1 MPARGRLVVVSA
13 GSAIEADASL
23 TRFTGPDDMTDT
35 TPHPPES
42 DAALVVDPAARSNEG
57 SRSEHLLLGIDTG
70 GTYTDAVVYDEHH
83 RRVVAKAKA
92 PTSHHDLAIGI
103 SAAIEAAVYQA
114 GVDPAHIELVSLSTT
129 LATNAL
135 VEGAGRPVCAVIIG
149 FDEDVIERGGLR
161 DALAGDPAIF
171 LAGGHDP
178 HGREL
183 APLDLDRLA
192 AELDAVAPRVDGFA
206 VMSQFSVR
214 NPSHERAATDL
225 IRARTGRT
233 VTASH
238 VLSAQLNGPKRA
250 VTAILNARLVPIID
264 RLVATTERTLVELGV
279 RAPVMVVRGDG
290 SLVSAAF
297 VRERPIETILSGP
310 AASLVGAGHLT
321 GLDDAIISD
330 IGGTTTDIAVLRHG
344 VPLVSNLGATVG
356 GHRTMVAAV
365 AMHTHGLGGDSQVRH
380 DERAVGPA
388 LVIGP
393 RRIVPVALVAAAHP
407 DEVHAA
413 LDRQLAAD
421 PPSDLDGSFVM
432 LVDRARAD
440 EVGDPSERRLVE
452 RVLDASATIVATAAV
467 TTSMA
472 ERKVLDRLVRRGV
485 LQYAGY
491 TPTDANHVL
500 GRQATGDRAAA
511 VKAAQLFARRRDRL
525 GRAIADDAP
534 SIAQVTIDA
543 LVRRSAEAVLAAA
556 FDHDGLPPET
566 VQTRAVQTALDG
578 HHGVTRVEIGLA
590 VPLIGLGASAVS
602 YYPAVAD
609 LVRTQAVV
617 PHDADVANAIGAVV
631 GRVRISHECTISSP
645 EPGRFVIH
653 AGETPAVATDL
664 AAALAL
670 ATDTLRSRV
679 AADLTAAGA
688 GEVEWVED
696 WHESTV
702 EVSGSPMFVEGRLRV
717 VGHGRPQL

>member
-1 MPARGRLVVVSA
+1 
-13 GSAIEADASL
+13 
-23 TRFTGPDDMTDT
+23 MTDT
-35 TPHPPES
+35 TPHSPEPVPEPVPQTVPEPASPSVTAGRS
-42 DAALVVDPAARSNEG
+42 D
-57 SRSEHLLLGIDTG
+57 HLLLGIDTG
-70 GTYTDAVVYDEHH
+70 GTYTDAVVYDEQH

-92 PTSHHDLAIGI
+92 PTTHHDLAIGI
-103 SAAIEAAVYQA
+103 TGAIEAAIHQA

-183 APLDLDRLA
+183 APLDLDGLTTQ
-192 AELDAVAPRVDGFA
+192 LDAVASRVDGFA

-214 NPSHERAATDL
+214 NPSHERAVTDL

-264 RLVATTERTLVELGV
+264 RLVATTERTLAELGV

-310 AASLVGAGHLT
+310 AASLVGAAHLT

-344 VPLVSNLGATVG
+344 VPLVSTLGATVG

-380 DERAVGPA
+380 DERAVGA
-388 LVIGP
+388 SLVIGP
-393 RRIVPVALVAAAHP
+393 RRIVPVALAAAAHP
-407 DEVHAA
+407 EAVHAA

-421 PPSDLDGSFVM
+421 PPNDLDGSFVL
-432 LVDRARAD
+432 LVDRARAA
-440 EVGDPSERRLVE
+440 EVDDPTERRLVD
-452 RVLDASATIVATAAV
+452 RLVDAPATIAATSAI

-472 ERKVLDRLVRRGV
+472 ERKVLDRLVRRGM

-500 GRQATGDRAAA
+500 DGQATGDRSAA

-534 SIAQVTIDA
+534 TIARTTVDA
-543 LVRRSAEAVLAAA
+543 LVRRSAEAVLAAS
-556 FDHDGLPPET
+556 FDHDGLPADT
-566 VQTRAVQTALDG
+566 VQSRAVQAALDG
-578 HHGVTRVEIGLA
+578 HHGATRVEIGLA
-590 VPLIGLGASAVS
+590 VPLIGLGASAGS

-631 GRVRISHECTISSP
+631 GRVRIGHECTITSP
-645 EPGRFVIH
+645 EQGRFVIH
-653 AGETPAVATDL
+653 AGETPTVTTDL
-664 AAALAL
+664 AEARSQATEVLRARVRDDLA
-670 ATDTLRSRV
+670 
-679 AADLTAAGA
+679 AAGA
-688 GEVEWVED
+688 GEVEWAEE

-717 VGHGRPQL
+717 VGHARPQL